1 MKGGHDEDHN
11 VLDDIL
17 GKRKGGPT
25 DLGGTTNASG
35 GPATDI
41 STTKVDGAAGAGGAA
56 PKTLTKKQDTADSRN
71 DGELGGDGVRDG
83 EHGGGDIGRV
93 VPMEPTM
100 GSGGDEEDER
110 ANQMGSSAN
119 DDSMGVG
126 GTMGANDEA
135 KDELEDGGAAG
146 ATGEAM
152 KKQTTKRDDDDE
164 MGAGRAAADVKSEER
179 TDAPTDLGGKKKRR
193 RKNGRKKTPRNAGSA
208 GANEPRRY
216 REQRQKEKP

>member
-1 MKGGHDEDHN
+1 
-11 VLDDIL
+11 
-17 GKRKGGPT
+17 
-25 DLGGTTNASG
+25 
-35 GPATDI
+35 
-41 STTKVDGAAGAGGAA
+41 
-56 PKTLTKKQDTADSRN
+56 
-71 DGELGGDGVRDG
+71 
-83 EHGGGDIGRV
+83 
-93 VPMEPTM
+93 MEPTT

-110 ANQMGSSAN
+110 ANHMGSSAN

-126 GTMGANDEA
+126 GTMGAHDEA

-179 TDAPTDLGGKKKRR
+179 TDAPTDQGGKKKKRR
-193 RKNGRKKTPRNAGSA
+193 RTKKKKTARNAGSA

-216 REQRQKEKP
+216 REQRQKEKPCPKP

>member
-25 DLGGTTNASG
+25 DLGGTTNASS

-56 PKTLTKKQDTADSRN
+56 PKTLTKKQDTADGRN

-152 KKQTTKRDDDDE
+152 KKKRGWKRKPSKNKKRSSQRDRVRRSKHN
-164 MGAGRAAADVKSEER
+164 AYQADV
-179 TDAPTDLGGKKKRR
+179 T
-193 RKNGRKKTPRNAGSA
+193 NPR
-208 GANEPRRY
+208 
-216 REQRQKEKP
+216 